1 MSRLKRFIFVSFC
14 FRCLVWSSKSPCIFV
29 RASKFDI
36 FVCKTVRRPVLVLSD
51 GFATSLTGKIWSY
64 HNKKITIWS
73 RWYFCVIWY
82 VCETMLSSFTRKSF
96 PWRFSFL
103 KELKGALWCLL
114 SRFGMLKWCLHIN
127 GNSKLV
133 IKFVY
138 CGRNNYTETVHRSL
152 LLRMGRIEVDSILK
166 NLASIFQKFRTHLKE
181 KTKNVPWIALAKN
194 WLMS

>member
-36 FVCKTVRRPVLVLSD
+36 FVYKTVRRPVLVLSG
-51 GFATSLTGKIWSY
+51 GFATSLTGKIWPY
-64 HNKKITIWS
+64 HNKKFTTEFEVDG
-73 RWYFCVIWY
+73 RNFCVIWY
-82 VCETMLSSFTRKSF
+82 VCEIMLSSFTRKSF

-103 KELKGALWCLL
+103 KELKRALWCLL
-114 SRFGMLKWCLHIN
+114 SHFGMLKWCLHIN

-138 CGRNNYTETVHRSL
+138 CGRNNCTETVYRSL
-152 LLRMGRIEVDSILK
+152 LLRMGRIEVDYILK
-166 NLASIFQKFRTHLKE
+166 NLASIFQSFRTRLKE
-181 KTKNVPWIALAKN
+181 KTKNVPWLTLAKK
-194 WLMS
+194 